1 MSGPS
6 SGFFVKMG
14 LIPDAV
20 TPASFLSWQS
30 AATLLVI
37 WITYCLGR
45 AIYNVSPLHP
55 LSKFP
60 GPKLA
65 AASYAPECW
74 YDFVKK
80 GRYTYEIVKMHQI
93 YGTGNHVVVRLKL
106 TRDRHRLMDK
116 NLGPIVRINPDEVHC
131 NDIRFT
137 DEVYAING
145 RKRDKHIHH
154 MINLPD
160 PATFATF
167 GTIDHDLHR
176 RRRAAVGKFFSR
188 QQMLKLEPQ
197 VHASAQKLCDKLLS
211 FAGADGEIVPLQDA
225 YSCFT
230 TDVITEYCFGESFG
244 FLEQKEWTPNYRA
257 AVYGALKDYLP
268 RDTAIFINTYATV
281 IPALVKKARDR
292 KATGTDTNTR
302 PNVFA
307 ALFNS
312 DLPPEEKTIPRL
324 TSEGAIMITAGTETT
339 SYTLT
344 LISFHLLSN
353 PTILD
358 KLTRELQEAVKD
370 PKQLPNWPILETL
383 PYLTAVISE
392 GLRLAPG
399 GSMRTGR
406 VATKEDLV
414 YRGQW
419 KPERSDVDVD
429 VCHVIPRGWAVSM
442 SAIISHLDERVFPN
456 AKEFIPERWID
467 ENGQRRRELEAG
479 FIPFSK
485 GTRQCVGMPLAYSEL
500 YIALSSLV
508 LRVFPRMQLYD
519 TTLRDVEYDHDL
531 GVPIPATENGVK
543 VKIV

>member
-93 YGTGNHVVVRLKL
+93 Y
-106 TRDRHRLMDK
+106 
-116 NLGPIVRINPDEVHC
+116 GPIVRINPDEVHC

-257 AVYGALKDYLP
+257 AVYGALVHTFLFKFFPWTKIVMNAGPYLKDYLP

-406 VATKEDLV
+406 VATEEDLV

>member
-1 MSGPS
+1 MS
-6 SGFFVKMG
+6 F
-14 LIPDAV
+14 IPEAI
-20 TPASFLSWQS
+20 TPTSVLSWQC

-55 LSKFP
+55 LSRFP

-74 YDFVKK
+74 YDFVMK

-93 YGTGNHVVVRLKL
+93 YG
-106 TRDRHRLMDK
+106 
-116 NLGPIVRINPDEVHC
+116 I
-131 NDIRFT
+131 
-137 DEVYAING
+137 
-145 RKRDKHIHH
+145 
-154 MINLPD
+154 
-160 PATFATF
+160 ATFATF

-211 FAGADGEIVPLQDA
+211 CAGADGEVVPLQDA

-244 FLEQKEWTPNYRA
+244 FLEQKEWTPNYRS
-257 AVYGALKDYLP
+257 AVYGALVHTFLFKFFPWTKIVMNAGPYLKNYLP

-281 IPALVKKARDR
+281 IPALVEKARDR
-292 KATGTDTNTR
+292 KVTGAHR
-302 PNVFA
+302 YQHSPNVFA
-307 ALFNS
+307 ALFDS
-312 DLPPEEKTIPRL
+312 DLPPEEKTVPRL

-344 LISFHLLSN
+344 MISFHLLSN
-353 PTILD
+353 PKILV
-358 KLTRELQEAVKD
+358 KLTRELQGAVKD
-370 PKQLPNWPILETL
+370 PKHLPNWPTLETL
-383 PYLTAVISE
+383 PYLNAVISE

-406 VATKEDLV
+406 VATEEDLV
-414 YRGQW
+414 YRGKWRPQGA
-419 KPERSDVDVD
+419 EVDVD

-442 SAIISHLDERVFPN
+442 SAIISHLDERMFPN

-500 YIALSSLV
+500 YIALTSLV
-508 LRVFPRMQLYD
+508 LRVFPRMKLYD

-543 VKIV
+543 VKII